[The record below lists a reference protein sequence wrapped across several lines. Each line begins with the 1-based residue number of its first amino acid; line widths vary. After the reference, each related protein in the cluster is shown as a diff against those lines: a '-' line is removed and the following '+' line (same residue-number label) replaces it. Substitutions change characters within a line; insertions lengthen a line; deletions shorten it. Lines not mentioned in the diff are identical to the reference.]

1 MKRDLEDE
9 DDEITA
15 PWGLAYTPNEIL
27 ENGNTNL
34 NFLISYSLG
43 GTHKKYV
50 RNQMKG
56 ILFQAWDKYRNKLS
70 PAEKKSL
77 DPNDPDLMEALRDE
91 FEDNMDEAWKESQF
105 GGNINKMTKEAKAEM
120 EKREPLLKKLAG
132 ETYKKELTEDY
143 KNNLGKLETDI
154 KREYDK
160 GEGHIKSKYKDKI
173 ARAKSILA
181 QARKDAEEKNIPA
194 SWVKKNVII
203 TFDKTTGEPN
213 TDYSFINKMI
223 KKVGTAQ
230 QRIQKLDDDIIEI
243 QEAVNELK
251 GKRRG
256 QKFSDKFYRDLN
268 KEIETA
274 EKHIKKHLKEQ
285 KQLNY
290 QIRQMRGRPTKEQ
303 GEALQKKRK
312 DLEDLEKQ
320 IRNLK
325 QQQEKEDHPAPL
337 KLSEKQK
344 DKYDKEISK
353 LKKKKKDNKLDEII
367 KDLKQAKKSNI
378 KISEVDY

>member
-1 MKRDLEDE
+1 MKFEPENKDFDYNQYMHELGGFGWQEEYYIWNLENE
-9 DDEITA
+9 DNMITS
-15 PWGLAYTPNEIL
+15 PWGVAYTPKEIL

-194 SWVKKNVII
+194 SCS
-203 TFDKTTGEPN
+203 T
-213 TDYSFINKMI
+213 
-223 KKVGTAQ
+223 
-230 QRIQKLDDDIIEI
+230 IESGAI
-243 QEAVNELK
+243 HPIL
-251 GKRRG
+251 GSD
-256 QKFSDKFYRDLN
+256 SDKL
-268 KEIETA
+268 
-274 EKHIKKHLKEQ
+274 
-285 KQLNY
+285 QLSGSADGVD
-290 QIRQMRGRPTKEQ
+290 IR
-303 GEALQKKRK
+303 
-312 DLEDLEKQ
+312 
-320 IRNLK
+320 
-325 QQQEKEDHPAPL
+325 
-337 KLSEKQK
+337 
-344 DKYDKEISK
+344 
-353 LKKKKKDNKLDEII
+353 
-367 KDLKQAKKSNI
+367 
-378 KISEVDY
+378 